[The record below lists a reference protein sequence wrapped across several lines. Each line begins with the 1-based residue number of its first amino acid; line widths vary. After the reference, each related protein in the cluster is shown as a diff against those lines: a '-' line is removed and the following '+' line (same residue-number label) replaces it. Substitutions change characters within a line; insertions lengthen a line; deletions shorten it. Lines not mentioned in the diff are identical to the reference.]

1 MDFFLYATIIF
12 VVLFVAF
19 QVYMQT
25 IGHFKKGKKISNIPP
40 DLLRKI
46 ERHPQTLLYFYT
58 PKCSACRTMNPLI
71 GRLSQKFPNIIK
83 IDLLEETELGRIFG
97 ILGTPTIVL
106 MERTTIRYFGV
117 GVRKE
122 AFLRSLLQKGIS
134 S

>member
-25 IGHFKKGKKISNIPP
+25 IGHFKKGKKVANIPP

-46 ERHPQTLLYFYT
+46 SQHPQTLLYFYT
-58 PKCSACRTMNPLI
+58 PKCSVCRTMNPII
-71 GRLSQKFPNIIK
+71 GRLSQEFPNIVK
-83 IDLLEETELGRIFG
+83 IDLLEETEIGRIFG

-106 MERTTIRYFGV
+106 MKDDTILYFGV
-117 GVRKE
+117 GARKE
-122 AFLRSLLQKGIS
+122 AFLRSLLQTQK
-134 S
+134 